1 MVDDIV
7 VRLEDAVRQP
17 IVAQELPDILR
28 RIEFGAFCR
37 QRHEG
42 DVGRYDQLVRHVPA
56 GAVDEESS
64 VRVGRDVLGDLG
76 KQQVHREGVAGGQ
89 DERGAFAFFG
99 ADGAEDIGRGGAL
112 IMRRAR
118 S

>member
-1 MVDDIV
+1 
-7 VRLEDAVRQP
+7 
-17 IVAQELPDILR
+17 
-28 RIEFGAFCR
+28 
-37 QRHEG
+37 
-42 DVGRYDQLVRHVPA
+42 VPA
-56 GAVDEESS
+56 GAVDEESG